1 MVYPKKYKQIYHHLL
16 VLILP
21 LLLGG
26 TLSGQTVKINKLK
39 RKLVATITNSA
50 KDSLDQLQVI
60 EKRLTT
66 EIKQK
71 ETEIAFLKEEKR
83 NQALSIQQKN
93 HIIIVISLLLFLL
106 GIILSQM
113 YFARNKLKQL
123 NQQLKIQAHQFK
135 ENSQFKNRFFG
146 NIAHE
151 LRTPLTIINGQL
163 NLLSKESQ
171 IPSIFQQKV
180 KIAKDS
186 STELLDLTNQILDLT
201 KSEVGL
207 IKKNLS
213 VFQLQGLLNYLYQ
226 QFEPIT
232 TKKGIIL
239 QFADKEHSSIE
250 LVTDTAKLLT
260 ILQNLLTNAI
270 KYNHAKGQINL
281 EYSDHG
287 KTIEIT
293 IEDTGQG
300 ITEEDLPF
308 IFDRYYQSQYTKL
321 SEGGI
326 GIGLA
331 ICKEYIQL
339 LSGTIEVQSTPNQGS
354 KFTIQFPKKLATH
367 TSSMPTYRF
376 PELVNS
382 ALNILPRLE
391 KGDTKK
397 EEYVLIVEDNLE
409 LSNYLYELLHE
420 KYEVYFATNGEDA
433 LQQIDLQVPIAIITD
448 WMMPIMDGSELIQY
462 LKKSEKL
469 AAIPVLMLT
478 ARTDIKEQLSI
489 LRIGVDDY
497 LTKPFDA
504 TVLKVHLGHLIEQA
518 RKHLHTS
525 KKDELMNQLK
535 TRALVYSEKEQDLL
549 KQLEETIIANLANFD
564 LTLEKIANMIGL
576 SERHLSRKIKQ
587 LTKLTA
593 SQFVNEI
600 RFREAKRMLVERE
613 YDSVKAIVYSVG
625 FKSEKVFSR
634 NFKKRFGKYPKEI
647 LNKTTLPDVFY

>member
-1 MVYPKKYKQIYHHLL
+1 
-16 VLILP
+16 
-21 LLLGG
+21 
-26 TLSGQTVKINKLK
+26 
-39 RKLVATITNSA
+39 
-50 KDSLDQLQVI
+50 
-60 EKRLTT
+60 
-66 EIKQK
+66 
-71 ETEIAFLKEEKR
+71 
-83 NQALSIQQKN
+83 
-93 HIIIVISLLLFLL
+93 
-106 GIILSQM
+106 
-113 YFARNKLKQL
+113 
-123 NQQLKIQAHQFK
+123 
-135 ENSQFKNRFFG
+135 
-146 NIAHE
+146 
-151 LRTPLTIINGQL
+151 
-163 NLLSKESQ
+163 
-171 IPSIFQQKV
+171 
-180 KIAKDS
+180 
-186 STELLDLTNQILDLT
+186 
-201 KSEVGL
+201 
-207 IKKNLS
+207 
-213 VFQLQGLLNYLYQ
+213 LYQ